1 MQVIA
6 MRETKG
12 AAPAS
17 SSCRTRLSTPKI
29 IQRSAYT
36 LLHLDFATPPPSL
49 STFTFPRLSNKMP
62 YSQPP
67 FNTTS
72 QASDWPP
79 FLEQGSTSSTNDNLD
94 LDFQWLDEALA
105 SLPSDNCMTEGPTMA
120 NFDMGLPALQQNFL
134 PTTDHSIAA
143 PEPQHGAIASS
154 SFNPLMDDN
163 AWMFQPGSMAGATDR
178 CEADSLAGPATFGIS
193 APFGAGQWGLPQMFD
208 QPMSLVPQAGATPFE
223 FMLEPM
229 ASMHAAQP
237 GVGYASTLAD
247 AG

>member
-1 MQVIA
+1 
-6 MRETKG
+6 
-12 AAPAS
+12 
-17 SSCRTRLSTPKI
+17 
-29 IQRSAYT
+29 
-36 LLHLDFATPPPSL
+36 
-49 STFTFPRLSNKMP
+49 MP

-67 FNTTS
+67 FNGATS

-79 FLEQGSTSSTNDNLD
+79 FLEQGSTSSTNSDLNLD
-94 LDFQWLDEALA
+94 YQWLDEALA
-105 SLPSDNCMTEGPTMA
+105 SLPNDNRMIEDQTMPGFDVGP
-120 NFDMGLPALQQNFL
+120 PAPQPNFL
-134 PTTDHSIAA
+134 PTTDHSIPV
-143 PEPQHGAIASS
+143 PEPQHGAVDFS

-193 APFGAGQWGLPQMFD
+193 APFGAGQWGPPQMVD

-223 FMLEPM
+223 FMLEAM

-237 GVGYASTLAD
+237 GVGSASTPAD